1 MGHEVKQVALSVKP
15 GDYTNIR
22 RDKKLAMA
30 VSSDFSEFMKIAST
44 PSQFYVIAKHYF
56 TERTGLYKCL
66 PGKNIIESSIHATM
80 ISLLTQLAGNMER
93 LLDDDDN
100 DDKID
105 KREYNLKGAIR
116 ELKQALKSEERMR
129 HFDKLCTSRYG
140 VESEIAKGVTEE
152 SKLEIDNHLDAK
164 S

>member
-1 MGHEVKQVALSVKP
+1 MGHKVKQVALSVRP

-80 ISLLTQLAGNMER
+80 ISLLTQLAGNIKH
-93 LLDDDDN
+93 LLDDN
-100 DDKID
+100 DDDEID
-105 KREYNLKGAIR
+105 EYQDDLKGAIR

-140 VESEIAKGVTEE
+140 IESEIAEGVTEE
-152 SKLEIDNHLDAK
+152 TKIEIDNHLDAK